1 MSSPQDQ
8 HARDVIRTAHEDTL
22 FVEAGAGTGKTT
34 ALVARVVEMVAT
46 GRLAEMAGLAAITF
60 TENAA
65 AELRT
70 RIREALEE
78 AARDAVGGRT
88 FSEKQQARCRAA
100 LAALDEATISTLHG
114 FAARMLSEVPLEAGL
129 PPGFSVSD
137 AITAQLEGARSWRR
151 FVDELLGDA
160 SVQDHVVAGLTLGL
174 TLGKLR
180 ELADTFS
187 ANWDLLLQRPFT
199 PRPLPRI
206 DATPV
211 VAALRRA
218 LEALDDAPEDDGL
231 TDHLRADVRPGVEEL
246 TALEDPFDV
255 LEALGR
261 LNVKKSPGNAGKWKQ
276 HGGKDRVVQELAH
289 ARQARAELLAAVGAA
304 VTDTLCGR
312 VQDFVLDEADRRLTE
327 GRLEFHDLLVRT
339 RDVLRDEP
347 EVRRRMNGRFEA
359 LLLDEFQDTDPLQV
373 EIVFLVAGDCGKQ
386 PPEKWEDIPIAGG
399 RLFFVGDPKQ
409 SIYRFRRADVTL
421 YERVGQL
428 HTLGRT
434 RLEVNFRSVAGV
446 VRPVNDLFGV
456 LMQGV
461 EGQVSYADLKWHR
474 DGGEDHRLTILGGPV
489 EDAKA
494 PQIRER
500 EAEHIAATIR
510 RARHEQWPVSRDKDD
525 RRPQVVSYGDVAVL
539 LPTRTSLPAL
549 EKALQ
554 AADIPYRVESRSLVW
569 ATDAV
574 RDVVTILQAV
584 VNPADEVA
592 AVAAL
597 RHHGLACSD
606 VHLTEWAAAGGR
618 WSYLAPP
625 PEGIDADHP
634 VVAGMAQLRAWH
646 DLRWWMPA
654 NHLVERLA
662 RELRLAELTAEMR
675 RPRDHW
681 RRLRFVVDQARAFCD
696 AGGSGLSE
704 FVAWAVEQIESEADV
719 LETAVPEPDDDS
731 VRILTVHGS
740 KGLEFPLTI
749 LSGLG
754 VPPRSLTDVVW
765 GEPRPEARLKAH
777 VLESEGYSAR
787 VAEDKALDLAESVR
801 LLYVAMTRARDYLV
815 VGCYHKPVKGKDAQP
830 SHAQRVW
837 KHLHESPLVSLEPS
851 VNGTTIAATPAVET
865 GPSSDT
871 VLPEPTVF
879 LRERADLL
887 AAVRSRVAASATS
900 LIAEGDRAHPT
911 AGPQSAGTAK
921 SAPVAP
927 GKGAAIGSA
936 VHGVL
941 ELVNLARA
949 DTDELAAIS
958 ALLCDELG
966 IPELTGEV
974 QTRVQHALIA
984 RRVAEAGASGRFW
997 REVYVVA
1004 RDGERFVEGYID
1016 LLVEDDDGV
1025 FVVDYKTD
1033 RVSDAAEVAAK
1044 AGHYGPQLRAYA
1056 DALRQVP
1063 GVEVSGAALLLVNP
1077 SGAIDVQVDLSDDER
1092 GTDAGPTHL

>member
-1 MSSPQDQ
+1 MTAPEDQD
-8 HARDVIRTAHEDTL
+8 ARDSIRTAHEETL

-34 ALVARVVEMVAT
+34 SLVDRVVHMVAT
-46 GRLAEMAGLAAITF
+46 GRLADMAGLAAITF

-78 AARDAVGGRT
+78 AARDSVKGRSFT
-88 FSEKQQARCRAA
+88 EEQQTRCRVA
-100 LAALDEATISTLHG
+100 LAGLDEATISTLHG
-114 FAARMLSEVPLEAGL
+114 FAARILSEVPLEAGL

-137 AITAQLEGARSWRR
+137 AITAQLEGSRSWRR
-151 FVDELLGDA
+151 FVDDLLDDEH
-160 SVQDHVVAGLTLGL
+160 VQDHVVAGLTLGL
-174 TLGKLR
+174 TMGKLR

-187 ANWDLLLQRPFT
+187 ANWDLLLQRPFAV
-199 PRPLPRI
+199 RALPTI

-211 VAALRRA
+211 LSALCRA
-218 LEALDDAPEDDGL
+218 LEALKDAPDDDKL
-231 TDHLRADVRPGVEEL
+231 TEHLLTDVRPAVEEL
-246 TALEDPFDV
+246 AVLEDPFDV
-255 LEALGR
+255 LEALSR
-261 LNVKKSPGNAGKWKQ
+261 LTIKKNPGSAAKWKK
-276 HGGKDRVVQELAH
+276 HGGKEAVVGELAR
-289 ARQARAELLAAVGAA
+289 AQEARAQLLAAVGAA
-304 VTDTLCGR
+304 VTDTLCER
-312 VQDFVLDEADRRLTE
+312 LQDFVLAEAERRRAE

-339 RDVLRDEP
+339 RDVLRKNAV
-347 EVRRRMNGRFEA
+347 VRRRMNERFA
-359 LLLDEFQDTDPLQV
+359 AVLVDEFQDTDPLQV
-373 EIVFLVAGDCGKQ
+373 EIVCLIAGDCGND
-386 PPEKWEDIPIAGG
+386 PPERWEDIPIAGG

-409 SIYRFRRADVTL
+409 SIYRFRRADVGL
-421 YERVGQL
+421 YERVGEL
-428 HTLGRT
+428 HALGRT
-434 RLEVNFRSVAGV
+434 NLEVNFRSVAGV
-446 VRPVNDLFGV
+446 VQPINELFGA
-456 LMQGV
+456 LMHGV
-461 EGQVSYADLKWHR
+461 VGQVSYADLKWDR
-474 DGGEDHRLTILGGPV
+474 DGGEEHRLTMLGGPL

-500 EAEHIAATIR
+500 EAAHIAETIL
-510 RARHEQWPVSRDKDD
+510 RAKHDEWPVEGDD
-525 RRPQVVSYGDVAVL
+525 GQAQPISYGDVAVL

-554 AADIPYRVESRSLVW
+554 AANIPYRVESRSLVW

-574 RDVVTILQAV
+574 RDVVTILQAL

-592 AVAAL
+592 VVAAL

-618 WSYLAPP
+618 WNYLAPAP
-625 PEGIDADHP
+625 AGIDSAHP
-634 VVAGMAQLRAWH
+634 VASGMAQLRSWH

-654 NHLVERLA
+654 NHLVDRIV
-662 RELRLAELTAEMR
+662 RELRLPELTAELR

-754 VPPRSLTDVVW
+754 VPARTGTDVVW
-765 GEPRPEARLKAH
+765 GEPRPEARLKAD
-777 VLESEGYSAR
+777 VLESEGYAAR
-787 VAEDKALDLAESVR
+787 AAEDKALGLAESVR

-830 SHAQRVW
+830 SRAQSVW
-837 KHLHESPLVSLEPS
+837 THLHESPLVSLEPALRGDDIVRAVTS
-851 VNGTTIAATPAVET
+851 LPSGAAAIDPAAFT
-865 GPSSDT
+865 RSRD
-871 VLPEPTVF
+871 
-879 LRERADLL
+879 ALL
-887 AAVRSRVAASATS
+887 ATVRGRVAASATS
-900 LIAEGDRAHPT
+900 LVASNNQGHDGTSSLA
-911 AGPQSAGTAK
+911 SAAA
-921 SAPVAP
+921 APP
-927 GKGAAIGSA
+927 PGFSGKGAALGSA

-941 ELVNLARA
+941 ELVDLARPA
-949 DTDELAAIS
+949 LGETASIS
-958 ALLCDELG
+958 ELLCDELG
-966 IPELTGEV
+966 IPELAGEV
-974 QTRVQHALIA
+974 QTRVEHALTA
-984 RRVAEAGASGRFW
+984 RRVAAAGASGRYW

-1004 RDGERFVEGYID
+1004 RDGERYVEGYID

-1033 RVSDAAEVAAK
+1033 RVSGAADAAAK
-1044 AGHYGPQLRAYA
+1044 AEHYGPQLRAYA
-1056 DALRQVP
+1056 AALRQVP

-1077 SGAIDVQVDLSDDER
+1077 QGAVDMEVDLDDNRE
-1092 GTDAGPTHL
+1092 GTDDGPTSL